1 MQSKRCIFHSKSFFD
16 KILANYTKR
25 RDVRDEVFKKPISK
39 QFEFD
44 EDVASVFDD
53 MLNRSVPFYKEN
65 LNLQIKILKEFLKDN
80 DKIIDLGCSTGNFLI
95 ELGKAKKNLQL
106 IGIDNSE
113 AMIKRAKQ
121 KAKAFGVDITFLQE
135 DFLESNLDNAK
146 AIVANYTIQFIRPL
160 KREKLIK
167 KIYSSLK
174 KDGIF
179 LMSEKLISEN
189 KKLNKIMIDIYY
201 EYKKKMGYSEFEI
214 AQKREALENVLI
226 PYSMQENIDMLKEAG
241 FKEIEVI
248 FRWNNFATFLAFKK

>member
-1 MQSKRCIFHSKSFFD
+1 M
-16 KILANYTKR
+16 
-25 RDVRDEVFKKPISK
+25 RDEVFKKPISK

-95 ELGKAKKNLQL
+95 ELAKKSDKKLKL
-106 IGIDNSE
+106 TGIDNSE

-121 KAKAFGVDITFLQE
+121 KAKAFGVEIKFLNE
-135 DFLESNLDNAK
+135 DFLNSNLNNAK
-146 AIVANYTIQFIRPL
+146 AIIANYTIQFIRPL

-174 KDGIF
+174 EDGIF

-241 FKEIEVI
+241 FKNIEII